1 MRRGGWQNRL
11 RRLAAPLSKIQ
22 SGILCLLAAHRDP
35 ESYVA
40 GSTPLNKNAP
50 RYSGDIDI
58 FHDRE
63 ERVARAVEE
72 DSVVLQANGYA
83 LQWLRRE
90 TTMYSVLASKEDGT
104 TKLEWVVDSDFRFFP
119 TVRDDVFGYV
129 LHPVDLAMNKVM
141 AASGR
146 REPRDV
152 VDLITINDRI
162 LPIGAVILAAVEK
175 SPGFTPEGLI
185 NEIRRL
191 ASYTKSDF
199 RRVHS
204 DPPVDAVATMKRLRQ
219 VLYEAD
225 AFVTRMP
232 TDKIGLLFL
241 KDGKVVQPDPDRLGD
256 YQTHAGQ
263 RRGQWPSSP
272 EIATAMLEKT
282 LGDTS
287 HL

>member
-1 MRRGGWQNRL
+1 M
-11 RRLAAPLSKIQ
+11 PLDKIQ
-22 SGILCLLAAHRDP
+22 TKILCLLATHRDP

-40 GSTPLNKNAP
+40 GGTPLNKDTP
-50 RYSGDIDI
+50 RYSDDIDI

-63 ERVARAVEE
+63 ERVARAAEE
-72 DSVVLQANGYA
+72 DSAVLQANGYA
-83 LQWLRRE
+83 IQWLRRE
-90 TTMYSVLASKEDGT
+90 PAIYTVLASKEGGT

-119 TVRDDVFGYV
+119 TVRDDTFGYV

-141 AASGR
+141 AAAGR

-191 ASYTKSDF
+191 ARYTKSDF
-199 RRVHS
+199 KRVAS
-204 DPPVDAVATMKRLRQ
+204 VPPVDAAEIMTRLRQ
-219 VLYEAD
+219 VLDEAD
-225 AFVTRMP
+225 AFVARMP
-232 TDKIGLLFL
+232 TDKIGVLFL
-241 KDGKVVQPDPDRLGD
+241 KDGKVVQPDPDRLED
-256 YQTHAGQ
+256 YQTHTGQ

-272 EIATAMLEKT
+272 EIAAAMLEKYEPPNQ
-282 LGDTS
+282 L
-287 HL
+287 